1 VETGTVVNES
11 PSFETDDPETSG
23 ELGSNKAGQH
33 EGDSAICFLSILSRL
48 FYMQRVDDKL
58 RDSLAWC
65 ARVDEPMA
73 MSKGNIGQHD
83 LDTPISASRRI
94 AFTRPLGVSRYPSS
108 LTSNLSRRFKVGCA
122 RLQRQYCAALISL

>member
-1 VETGTVVNES
+1 MNES

-23 ELGSNKAGQH
+23 EVGSNKAGQH

-65 ARVDEPMA
+65 ARVDERITV
-73 MSKGNIGQHD
+73 SKGNIGQHD

-94 AFTRPLGVSRYPSS
+94 AFTRPFESRGTQVPSPAIS
-108 LTSNLSRRFKVGCA
+108 AGASRSAVRDYSANIA
-122 RLQRQYCAALISL
+122 RH